1 MVPIIKQG
9 DMIMMVKYKL
19 QTECID
25 EIFVE
30 SFNKAINNPENR
42 NGDDLIWDYVN
53 ADMHLDLKSEPSD
66 DINFAFEILAD
77 VYMEA
82 A

>member
-1 MVPIIKQG
+1 MN
-9 DMIMMVKYKL
+9 VKYEL

-30 SFNKAINNPENR
+30 SFNKAINNPENQHTLP
-42 NGDDLIWDYVN
+42 NGVTTFIWDYVN
-53 ADMHLDLKSEPSD
+53 ADMHIDLESEESD

>member
-1 MVPIIKQG
+1 
-9 DMIMMVKYKL
+9 MMVKYKL
-19 QTECID
+19 QTEAID

-30 SFNKAINNPENR
+30 SFNKAINNPQNR
-42 NGDDLIWDYVN
+42 KDLGNGVSTLIWDYVN
-53 ADMHLDLKSEPSD
+53 ADMHLDLDEPSD

>member
-1 MVPIIKQG
+1 
-9 DMIMMVKYKL
+9 MMVKYKL

-30 SFNKAINNPENR
+30 SFNKAINNPQNR
-42 NGDDLIWDYVN
+42 GPNDTLIWDFVN
-53 ADMHLDLKSEPSD
+53 ADMHLDLDEPSD